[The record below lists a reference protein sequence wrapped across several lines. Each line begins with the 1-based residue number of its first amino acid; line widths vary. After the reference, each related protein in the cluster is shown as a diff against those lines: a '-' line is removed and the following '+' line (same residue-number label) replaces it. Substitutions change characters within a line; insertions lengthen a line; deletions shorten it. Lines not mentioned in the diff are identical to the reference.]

1 MNTGFLFKI
10 LQVYNFWSSGRECE
24 SVAPGAGLSEKSTH
38 HQHERTLIRA
48 KKKCR
53 ADKGESEL

>member
-1 MNTGFLFKI
+1 MNTGFSFKI
-10 LQVYNFWSSGRECE
+10 LQVSNLWSSGRECE

-38 HQHERTLIRA
+38 HQHERTSIRA

-53 ADKGESEL
+53 ADEEDSEL